1 MIVGRLLAFCGL
13 GMLVVMAM
21 AYVAAHYPAPDTGHS
36 PAGHMS
42 GRTLAAPALSP
53 ATSADR
59 RLEYGPVPAFVRPVS
74 MPDPDTAEAELHGGA
89 RLLLADFQHD
99 ATNPQAGLYMR
110 QVTQA
115 VTGIG
120 VATVS
125 RYQVSIDPRYQTLV
139 IHEATVIRD
148 GERQS
153 REGRIAADFLRQEP
167 ELADGV
173 MTGMELAVLRIEDIR
188 QGDIL
193 DIAYSVTGEN
203 PLLAPHQT
211 RVFPLA
217 AVPDIEQLSV
227 RTTWPRGT
235 AHAVAGPAGADEIT
249 VERRGSR
256 TSFVLEP
263 RRTRALAVEEGAP
276 PEHVQIPVLM
286 VSSWPDWA
294 SVAQWGRSFYQL
306 PEHTDPDTA
315 ALAAHIRESY
325 GVPARQ
331 LVAALEYVQDEIRY
345 QAILLGDSTYVPA
358 PPGETLR
365 IRTGD
370 CKAKTLLLLALLDA
384 LNLDANATA
393 LEVGPGDGSFL
404 PELARRFARVVAL
417 DNSPA
422 MLELAH
428 NRCER
433 EGLGNV
439 ELKLADAL
447 HDDCPAAD
455 CVVLNM
461 VLHHLAAPGEAM
473 KQLARLVKAGG
484 SLLITELCSH
494 NQSWAREACGDLWLG
509 FEQDDLAHWADAAG
523 LTPGES
529 LYIGLKNGFQ
539 IQARHFSRP
548 ADNRL
553 TLR

>member
-1 MIVGRLLAFCGL
+1 MSLRISRIS
-13 GMLVVMAM
+13 
-21 AYVAAHYPAPDTGHS
+21 PDDS
-36 PAGHMS
+36 DQ
-42 GRTLAAPALSP
+42 LAALCKAGGDVLRLKVLRALASDSFGVLELAQIF
-53 ATSADR
+53 ATGQSGISHH
-59 RLEYGPVPAFVRPVS
+59 LKV
-74 MPDPDTAEAELHGGA
+74 
-89 RLLLADFQHD
+89 LA
-99 ATNPQAGLYMR
+99 QAGLL
-110 QVTQA
+110 
-115 VTGIG
+115 
-120 VATVS
+120 AT
-125 RYQVSIDPRYQTLV
+125 R
-139 IHEATVIRD
+139 
-148 GERQS
+148 
-153 REGRIAADFLRQEP
+153 REGNAIFYRRALPQGESLGGTLHAALLEEVDQLVLPVDVQARIAAVHAQRSAASEDFFAR
-167 ELADGV
+167 
-173 MTGMELAVLRIEDIR
+173 M
-188 QGDIL
+188 
-193 DIAYSVTGEN
+193 
-203 PLLAPHQT
+203 
-211 RVFPLA
+211 
-217 AVPDIEQLSV
+217 
-227 RTTWPRGT
+227 
-235 AHAVAGPAGADEIT
+235 AG
-249 VERRGSR
+249 
-256 TSFVLEP
+256 SF
-263 RRTRALAVEEGAP
+263 
-276 PEHVQIPVLM
+276 Q
-286 VSSWPDWA
+286 
-294 SVAQWGRSFYQL
+294 
-306 PEHTDPDTA
+306 
-315 ALAAHIRESY
+315 
-325 GVPARQ
+325 ARQ
-331 LVAALEYVQDEIRY
+331 DLIAGLPQYR
-345 QAILLGDSTYVPA
+345 DSV
-358 PPGETLR
+358 
-365 IRTGD
+365 
-370 CKAKTLLLLALLDA
+370 LALLDA

-428 NRCER
+428 NRCEQG
-433 EGLGNV
+433 GLDNV

>member
-1 MIVGRLLAFCGL
+1 MSLRISRISPDDSDQLAALCKAGGDVLRLKVLRALASDSFGVLELAQIFATGQSGISHHLKVLALAGLLA
-13 GMLVVMAM
+13 
-21 AYVAAHYPAPDTGHS
+21 T
-36 PAGHMS
+36 
-42 GRTLAAPALSP
+42 R
-53 ATSADR
+53 
-59 RLEYGPVPAFVRPVS
+59 
-74 MPDPDTAEAELHGGA
+74 
-89 RLLLADFQHD
+89 
-99 ATNPQAGLYMR
+99 
-110 QVTQA
+110 
-115 VTGIG
+115 
-120 VATVS
+120 
-125 RYQVSIDPRYQTLV
+125 
-139 IHEATVIRD
+139 
-148 GERQS
+148 
-153 REGRIAADFLRQEP
+153 REGNAIFYRRALPQGESLGGTLHAALLEEVDQLVLPVDVQARIAAVHAQRSAVSEDFFAR
-167 ELADGV
+167 
-173 MTGMELAVLRIEDIR
+173 M
-188 QGDIL
+188 
-193 DIAYSVTGEN
+193 
-203 PLLAPHQT
+203 
-211 RVFPLA
+211 
-217 AVPDIEQLSV
+217 
-227 RTTWPRGT
+227 
-235 AHAVAGPAGADEIT
+235 AG
-249 VERRGSR
+249 
-256 TSFVLEP
+256 SF
-263 RRTRALAVEEGAP
+263 
-276 PEHVQIPVLM
+276 Q
-286 VSSWPDWA
+286 
-294 SVAQWGRSFYQL
+294 
-306 PEHTDPDTA
+306 
-315 ALAAHIRESY
+315 
-325 GVPARQ
+325 ARQ
-331 LVAALEYVQDEIRY
+331 DLIAGLPQYR
-345 QAILLGDSTYVPA
+345 DSV
-358 PPGETLR
+358 
-365 IRTGD
+365 
-370 CKAKTLLLLALLDA
+370 LALLDA

>member
-1 MIVGRLLAFCGL
+1 MSLRISRIS
-13 GMLVVMAM
+13 
-21 AYVAAHYPAPDTGHS
+21 PDDS
-36 PAGHMS
+36 DQ
-42 GRTLAAPALSP
+42 LAALCKAGGDVLRLKVLRALASDSFGVLELAQIF
-53 ATSADR
+53 ATGQSGISHH
-59 RLEYGPVPAFVRPVS
+59 LKV
-74 MPDPDTAEAELHGGA
+74 
-89 RLLLADFQHD
+89 LA
-99 ATNPQAGLYMR
+99 QAGLL
-110 QVTQA
+110 
-115 VTGIG
+115 
-120 VATVS
+120 AT
-125 RYQVSIDPRYQTLV
+125 R
-139 IHEATVIRD
+139 
-148 GERQS
+148 
-153 REGRIAADFLRQEP
+153 REGNAIFYRRSLPQGESLGGTLHAALLEEVDQLVLPVDVQARIAAVHAQRSAASEDFFAR
-167 ELADGV
+167 
-173 MTGMELAVLRIEDIR
+173 M
-188 QGDIL
+188 
-193 DIAYSVTGEN
+193 
-203 PLLAPHQT
+203 
-211 RVFPLA
+211 
-217 AVPDIEQLSV
+217 
-227 RTTWPRGT
+227 
-235 AHAVAGPAGADEIT
+235 AG
-249 VERRGSR
+249 
-256 TSFVLEP
+256 SF
-263 RRTRALAVEEGAP
+263 
-276 PEHVQIPVLM
+276 Q
-286 VSSWPDWA
+286 
-294 SVAQWGRSFYQL
+294 
-306 PEHTDPDTA
+306 
-315 ALAAHIRESY
+315 
-325 GVPARQ
+325 ARQ
-331 LVAALEYVQDEIRY
+331 DLIAGLPQYR
-345 QAILLGDSTYVPA
+345 DSV
-358 PPGETLR
+358 
-365 IRTGD
+365 
-370 CKAKTLLLLALLDA
+370 LALLDA